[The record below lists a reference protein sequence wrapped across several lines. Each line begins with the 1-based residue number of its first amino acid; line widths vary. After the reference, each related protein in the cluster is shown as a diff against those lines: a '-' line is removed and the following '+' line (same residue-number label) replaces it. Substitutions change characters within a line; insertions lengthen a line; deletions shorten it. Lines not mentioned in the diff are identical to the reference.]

1 MVQQKVL
8 YKPKDFPFS
17 PPVFAKLPP
26 KIMSK
31 YGVWFQECI
40 YFFWFEYLRRS
51 KKYWLACKKNGL
63 GMEKLYADF
72 GDVFKVTFDEW
83 FATDIGKEV
92 RGVHLFAYKIAKATF
107 EVTNAA
113 EFGNLNLNDYFV
125 VAINKLANKKKTL
138 RQVGRIWDSKA
149 VNKKVNLKTVL
160 YLPNSNTHNINSLK
174 EYLKIYDAKLLG
186 LKHWECVATARNLKF
201 DEVPKHDREYFS
213 IIASKALK
221 KAKALIK
228 LTEQGQ
234 FI

>member
-1 MVQQKVL
+1 MVKQKVL

-31 YGVWFQECI
+31 YGVWFEECI
-40 YFFWFEYLRRS
+40 YYFWFEYLRRS
-51 KKYWLACKKNGL
+51 NKYWLACKKNGL

-83 FATDIGKEV
+83 FVTDVGGVV
-92 RGVHLFAYKIAKATF
+92 RGVNLFAYRGFKNTF
-107 EVTNAA
+107 EVIDAA
-113 EFGNLNLNDYFV
+113 RFGCLDLNDHFV
-125 VAINKLANKKKTL
+125 VAINKFANKKKTL
-138 RQVGRIWDSKA
+138 RQVGDIWKKKVASSKA
-149 VNKKVNLKTVL
+149 RFKSAL
-160 YLPNSNTHNINSLK
+160 YLPRSNTHNINSLK
-174 EYLKIYDAKLLG
+174 EYLKIYDAKLLE
-186 LKHWECVATARNLKF
+186 LKHWECVASARRLDF
-201 DEVPKHDREYFS
+201 DKVPKHEREYFN

-221 KAKALIK
+221 KAKKLIA

>member
-1 MVQQKVL
+1 MVKQKIL

-51 KKYWLACKKNGL
+51 KKYWLACKKNGV

-83 FATDIGKEV
+83 FARDIGKEEV

-107 EVTNAA
+107 EVTNAT
-113 EFGNLNLNDYFV
+113 ELGNLNDYFV

-138 RQVGRIWDSKA
+138 EQVGRIWNSKA

-160 YLPNSNTHNINSLK
+160 YLPKSNTHNINSLK

-186 LKHWECVATARNLKF
+186 LKHWECVATARRLDF
-201 DEVPKHDREYFS
+201 DKIPKHEREYFNTV
-213 IIASKALK
+213 ASKALK